1 MPSSMNDLAERLTKT
16 ERVSGHPNRRPKDA
30 ATLLVIDRSGDDVRL
45 LMGRRHDR
53 HAFMPGMF
61 VFPGGRVDAGDS
73 RVPIAGDYHPEVAAK
88 LMCAMR
94 GPKSAARAR
103 ALGVAAIR
111 ETFEE
116 AGVLLGKPHERT
128 TRAADWNAFRE
139 RRIVPDLSTV
149 RFIAR
154 AITPP
159 RRPRRFDTR
168 FLVMPAEAI
177 ADTLAPAVGPSGELE
192 EVRWVSIE
200 EARAQNLPTITK
212 TVLDELMRRL
222 DDDPALPPTVPVPFY
237 YWRHGT
243 AVRDLL

>member
-1 MPSSMNDLAERLTKT
+1 MNDLVERLSKAERVMT
-16 ERVSGHPNRRPKDA
+16 HPNRRPKDA
-30 ATLLVIDRSGDDVRL
+30 ATLLVVDRSGAEVRV

-73 RVPIAGDYHPEVAAK
+73 RVPVAADYHPEVAAK
-88 LMCAMR
+88 LMRDMR

-116 AGVLLGKPHERT
+116 AGVLLGKPHERMP
-128 TRAADWNAFRE
+128 RAADWAAFHE
-139 RRIVPDLSTV
+139 RRIAPDLSTV

-177 ADTLAPAVGPSGELE
+177 ADTLASGVGPSSELE
-192 EVRWVSIE
+192 EVRWVSVD
-200 EARAQNLPTITK
+200 EARALKLPTITL
-212 TVLDELMRRL
+212 TVLDELVQRL
-222 DDDPALPPTVPVPFY
+222 ADDPALPPSVPVPFY
-237 YWRHGT
+237 YWRRSGF
-243 AVRDLL
+243 VRELL